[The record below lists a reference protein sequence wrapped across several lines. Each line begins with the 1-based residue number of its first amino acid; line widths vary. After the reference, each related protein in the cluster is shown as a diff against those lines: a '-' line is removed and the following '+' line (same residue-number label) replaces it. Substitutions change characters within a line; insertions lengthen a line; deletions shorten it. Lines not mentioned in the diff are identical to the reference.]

1 VKTRSGCAFLDLRL
15 DSLGAKSRRGGE
27 LAVRKP
33 ARWQPT
39 TAMISA
45 VMYTLGPG
53 QRLMFSTIVPLV
65 EGIN

>member
-15 DSLGAKSRRGGE
+15 DSLGAKSAGDGN
-27 LAVRKP
+27 LAVCKP

-45 VMYTLGPG
+45 VIHTLGPG
-53 QRLMFSTIVPLV
+53 QRLMLSTIVPLV